1 MGTLLLTVIHN
12 NAVVVL
18 AIAENRQG
26 FVMSGRGPSP
36 TEDTGCT
43 RLPSTR
49 ISLGQPPQIQKKAQ
63 QVVALQVRFLTL
75 WMRMEVL
82 RNTWRLNY
90 KERAV
95 LRPPSFLC
103 PRTRVQ
109 HASPRSLGTSPTKRR
124 TATMQRFPLVLLCPK
139 CPCLERGYLIT
150 GGCRGCW
157 DRWPQTLW
165 VELS

>member
-1 MGTLLLTVIHN
+1 MVTLLLTAIRN
-12 NAVVVL
+12 NVVVVL

-49 ISLGQPPQIQKKAQ
+49 TNLGQPPQIQKKAQ

-82 RNTWRLNY
+82 RNTWRLN
-90 KERAV
+90 
-95 LRPPSFLC
+95 
-103 PRTRVQ
+103 
-109 HASPRSLGTSPTKRR
+109 
-124 TATMQRFPLVLLCPK
+124 
-139 CPCLERGYLIT
+139 
-150 GGCRGCW
+150 
-157 DRWPQTLW
+157 
-165 VELS
+165 